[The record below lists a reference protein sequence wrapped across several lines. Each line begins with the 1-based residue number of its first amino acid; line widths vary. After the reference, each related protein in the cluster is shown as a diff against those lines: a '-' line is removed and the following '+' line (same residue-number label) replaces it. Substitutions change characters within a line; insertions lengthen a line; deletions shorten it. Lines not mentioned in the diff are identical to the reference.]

1 LIPEGSSDTGQ
12 RTHLEQNG
20 AFEIRKAVGSIQTS
34 QISKKSTYKRI
45 SKVIKIALQTKYY
58 SKTFKT
64 LCCLF
69 YFIIL
74 CIFGSQVYLELS
86 LDNTAK
92 LLEIKKNILLN
103 AQLRAYQLTN
113 LQSIFRQMEDLSTG
127 RLTESDM
134 GLVARPL
141 STYESLSQGY
151 LDTLIQINREIL
163 TSISSLNQDT
173 RATLFL
179 KNVKVYETKTDPT
192 GTLYTYMTNFEAT
205 QRIMESTLKELDD
218 CKTNTTHTLE
228 NFNFLT
234 RNAVNDLYFSN
245 DAISDTFLESVQ
257 NQINSIQQEISIYLI
272 LEFGLLIAI
281 CSTVLILIR
290 KQYIKDIKHM
300 HAFVKPT
307 SREIL
312 SMIHNLNIFKREI
325 ESQKESSF
333 RSDELTAFSK
343 TKNAHNK
350 FPVKRETMRSVRI
363 GGIQK
368 KYFINVLKWL
378 FFTLILIALI
388 LWNFILSRVSIDY
401 IQKKVEQLDFTY
413 RMNTKINLAI
423 VVASELP
430 IGNGTTL
437 IMNVPTETGIVDQIQ
452 VIADLITQVTQVIAK
467 SGLVDN
473 PEIQT
478 ILFSNTCEF
487 LDSSFFQYYCNI
499 LKQQGI
505 SSGFLQLLAELESL
519 LTKRQQNFQNSDRS
533 AAALKMIERID
544 YDIIISVKRGLL
556 GGTGVL
562 GDLINADFEDY
573 SKQDSAQR
581 NLIFGLFTGYLAILT
596 FSAWISLLKKL
607 SEGNNEFKR
616 VLKSLPPELIL
627 PNFILKSF
635 LLKTSQG
642 IIDTVK
648 DDI

>member
-1 LIPEGSSDTGQ
+1 
-12 RTHLEQNG
+12 
-20 AFEIRKAVGSIQTS
+20 
-34 QISKKSTYKRI
+34 
-45 SKVIKIALQTKYY
+45 
-58 SKTFKT
+58 
-64 LCCLF
+64 
-69 YFIIL
+69 
-74 CIFGSQVYLELS
+74 
-86 LDNTAK
+86 
-92 LLEIKKNILLN
+92 
-103 AQLRAYQLTN
+103 
-113 LQSIFRQMEDLSTG
+113 
-127 RLTESDM
+127 
-134 GLVARPL
+134 
-141 STYESLSQGY
+141 
-151 LDTLIQINREIL
+151 
-163 TSISSLNQDT
+163 
-173 RATLFL
+173 
-179 KNVKVYETKTDPT
+179 
-192 GTLYTYMTNFEAT
+192 
-205 QRIMESTLKELDD
+205 
-218 CKTNTTHTLE
+218 
-228 NFNFLT
+228 
-234 RNAVNDLYFSN
+234 
-245 DAISDTFLESVQ
+245 
-257 NQINSIQQEISIYLI
+257 
-272 LEFGLLIAI
+272 
-281 CSTVLILIR
+281 
-290 KQYIKDIKHM
+290 
-300 HAFVKPT
+300 
-307 SREIL
+307 
-312 SMIHNLNIFKREI
+312 
-325 ESQKESSF
+325 
-333 RSDELTAFSK
+333 
-343 TKNAHNK
+343 
-350 FPVKRETMRSVRI
+350 
-363 GGIQK
+363 
-368 KYFINVLKWL
+368 
-378 FFTLILIALI
+378 
-388 LWNFILSRVSIDY
+388 
-401 IQKKVEQLDFTY
+401 
-413 RMNTKINLAI
+413 MNTKINLAI

-437 IMNVPTETGIVDQIQ
+437 IMNVPTETGIVEQIQ

-467 SGLVDN
+467 SDLVDN